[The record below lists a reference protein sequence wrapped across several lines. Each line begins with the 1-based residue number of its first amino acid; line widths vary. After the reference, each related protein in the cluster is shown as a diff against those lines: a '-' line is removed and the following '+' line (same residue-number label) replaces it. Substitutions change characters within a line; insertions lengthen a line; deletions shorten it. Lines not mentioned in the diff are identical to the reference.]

1 MEECEKG
8 KEATVNEA
16 SRCRWLRGRL
26 DSGHAL
32 KSSPF
37 IVTHCE
43 WNSAGQNDLKFIGIS
58 YKYLVLLTQISHLT
72 NDLRLSCLD

>member
-16 SRCRWLRGRL
+16 SGCRWLCRRL
-26 DSGHAL
+26 DRGHAL
-32 KSSPF
+32 KSSSF
-37 IVTHCE
+37 IGTHCE
-43 WNSAGQNDLKFIGIS
+43 WNSAEQNDLKFIGIP

-72 NDLRLSCLD
+72 INLRLSCLD